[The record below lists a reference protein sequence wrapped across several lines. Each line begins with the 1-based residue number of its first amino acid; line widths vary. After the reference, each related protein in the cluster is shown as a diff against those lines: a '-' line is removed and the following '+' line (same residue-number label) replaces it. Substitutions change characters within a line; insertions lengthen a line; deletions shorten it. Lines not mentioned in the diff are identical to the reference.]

1 MKSRIKYSQS
11 KAKPGMMTAFFMM
24 IYFFCSLLFPKQTF
38 SKNEPEPSFEEIL
51 VFMNV
56 QGVGSVQIQAAIKNE
71 TAYLSIT
78 DVFDFLKIKNT
89 PSPLLDSITGFFITP
104 QAAFIIDQPHNKII
118 YSGKLIELPGDAFM
132 HTANSLYMRSD
143 LFGQVFGLQCKF
155 SFRNLAVIVSTSLEL
170 PVMRE
175 MRQQAMRNN
184 LSKLKGQAPADTII
198 PRSYPLFKIGMA
210 DWSAIHSKD
219 FATGLN
225 DTRLNVALG
234 GVVAGGETNIS
245 LNYRSNT
252 PFIERQQYYQWRY
265 VDNDNSVLKQAMAGK
280 IYTPSISSIIAPVVG
295 VQFTNAPS
303 VYRRSFGTYTLTYYT
318 EADWVA
324 ELYVNNTL
332 VDYSKA
338 EVTGLASFQVPLV
351 YGNSAVKIRFYSPWG
366 EERTSEQNIQ
376 IPFNFLPQNEFEY
389 TASAGMV
396 EDSLHSRFG
405 KINANYGITSR
416 LTAGGGVEYLSSVT
430 SGMVMPYV
438 NASYRM
444 STNLLL
450 AGEYTHGVRSK
461 FVSSYHLPSDLQ
473 IELNY
478 TRYKRGQ
485 TAINNT
491 FLEERK
497 LIISYPFRSR
507 KFTLFSRLSA
517 YQVVLPTTKYNMASK
532 YTTVE
537 ALLSGVA
544 FGVNAN
550 LTTYA
555 ILNSM
560 AKPYVYSNLSMTV
573 RLPAKI
579 IFTPQ
584 LQYEYTGTKII
595 SVRGEMG
602 KYINSKGYF
611 SAFYEN
617 NFKNNFQNAGLSFR
631 YDLSFAIAGLS
642 FTKGSGSSGAMV
654 HSASGSVLY
663 NGRTKKAIFN
673 NRSAVGKGVITVLP
687 FLDMN
692 GNGKRDANEPK
703 ASGVNISMN
712 GGRIKYNKA
721 DSSMQISELE
731 AYANYTLTLSEA
743 FENVA
748 WHIKNKI
755 ISVTIDPNQFKLVEV
770 PVGIMNEVTGMVYL
784 NDNNGRKGL
793 GRIIV
798 QLFHED
804 LSFAGRMMTEPDGS
818 FTFSG
823 LPPGKYAVQL
833 DLEQTEKLHMRAQPS
848 SLTFTIEQNKNGDF
862 VDGLRFMLTSFTPH

>member
-1 MKSRIKYSQS
+1 MKSGIKYSHI
-11 KAKPGMMTAFFMM
+11 KPLPGMMTAFF
-24 IYFFCSLLFPKQTF
+24 ITLYFFCILLFPIQAL

-56 QGVGSVQIQAAIKNE
+56 QGVGSVQIQAAIKRE

-78 DVFDFLKIKNT
+78 DVFDFLKIKNS
-89 PSPLLDSITGFFITP
+89 PSPQSDSITGFFIIP
-104 QAAFIIDQPHNKII
+104 QSSFLIDQLHNSIT
-118 YSGKLIELPGDAFM
+118 YQGKHIDLPADAFM
-132 HTANSLYMRSD
+132 HTPTGLYLRSD

-155 SFRNLAVIVSTSLEL
+155 SFRNLAVIVSTLLEL

-175 MRQQAMRNN
+175 MRQQAMRDN
-184 LSKLKGQAPADTII
+184 LNKLKGQSQADTNIL
-198 PRSYPLFKIGMA
+198 RSYPLFRMGMA

-234 GVVAGGETNIS
+234 GVIAGGETNIS
-245 LNYRSNT
+245 LNYRSNQ

-265 VDNDNSVLKQAMAGK
+265 VDNDNAALRQVMAGK
-280 IYTPSISSIIAPVVG
+280 IFTPSISSIIAPVVG
-295 VQFTNAPS
+295 VQVTNAPTT
-303 VYRRSFGTYTLTYYT
+303 YRKSFGTYILTYYT

-338 EVTGLASFQVPLV
+338 ESTGLAIFRVPLV

-376 IPFNFLPQNEFEY
+376 IPFNFLPQGEFEY
-389 TASAGMV
+389 TASAGIV
-396 EDSLHSRFG
+396 EDSLHSKLG
-405 KINANYGITSR
+405 KINTNYGVTSR
-416 LTAGGGVEYLSSVT
+416 LTAGGGIEYLSSVT

-438 NASYRM
+438 NVSYKI
-444 STNLLL
+444 SPNSLL

-478 TRYKRGQ
+478 TRYRKGQ

-497 LIISYPFRSR
+497 LVVSYPFRSR
-507 KFTLFSRLSA
+507 RFTLFSRLSA
-517 YQVVLPTTKYNMASK
+517 YQVVLPTTKYNGASK

-537 ALLSGVA
+537 GLLSGVA

-555 ILNSM
+555 ILNTM
-560 AKPYVYSNLSMTV
+560 AKPYVYSNLSVTV
-573 RLPAKI
+573 RLPGRI

-584 LQYEYTGTKII
+584 LQYEYSGNKII
-595 SVRGEMG
+595 SVKGEMG
-602 KYINSKGYF
+602 KYINSKGYL
-611 SAFYEN
+611 SAFYES
-617 NFKNNFQNAGLSFR
+617 NFKYNFQNAGLSFR

-642 FTKGSGSSGAMV
+642 FTKGNGGAGAIV
-654 HSASGSVLY
+654 HSASGSLLY
-663 NGRTKKAIFN
+663 DDRTKKAIFN
-673 NRSAVGKGVITVLP
+673 NRSAVGKGVITLLP

-692 GNGKRDANEPK
+692 GNGKRDANEPR
-703 ASGVNISMN
+703 AVGANVSMN

-721 DSSMQISELE
+721 DSTIQVSELE
-731 AYANYTLTLSEA
+731 AYARYTLTLSEA

-748 WHIKNKI
+748 WRIKNKI
-755 ISVTIDPNQFKLVEV
+755 ISITIDPNQFKLVEI
-770 PVGIMNEVTGMVYL
+770 PVSIINEVSGVVYL
-784 NDNNGRKGL
+784 NDNNVQKGL
-793 GRIIV
+793 GRIII
-798 QLFHED
+798 QFFRED
-804 LSFAGRMMTEPDGS
+804 LSVAGKIMTEPDGS
-818 FTFSG
+818 FNLSG
-823 LPPGKYAVQL
+823 LKPGKYSAEISIEQL
-833 DLEQTEKLHMRAQPS
+833 EKLHMKSTPW
-848 SLTFTIEQNKNGDF
+848 LLPFTIEENKNGDF
-862 VDGLRFMLTSFTPH
+862 ADGLTFILTPL